1 MTAQQRVAVHILYT
15 NNTNQYWEAD
25 LSEQMTTLQDTSAES
40 GSRLSLPLAPLSLHQ
55 PVRNIY

>member
-1 MTAQQRVAVHILYT
+1 MTALQRVAVHIIFT
-15 NNTNQYWEAD
+15 NNTIQYSEAD
-25 LSEQMTTLQDTSAES
+25 LSEQMTTLQNHSAES